1 MNEVCNVT
9 NKSCGLVIYK
19 VPELNVR
26 REFQPQETKKNIPV
40 NELEQLASQP
50 GGRTLI
56 YNYLYLSDPEVLNE
70 VVNQEVAP
78 EYWLKEEDIPNW
90 MKTCTLD
97 EFKDAIEFGPLGT
110 IDLIKR
116 YSVSLPL
123 NDAAKRA
130 ALKEQLNYD
139 VDTILKNIAPDDGEV
154 VASEKKTTGR
164 RTTSSIAVPAAAP
177 ESETPAEKNV
187 EAPEEKPI
195 VKLENKE

>member
-1 MNEVCNVT
+1 MNKVCNVT

-26 REFQPQETKKNIPV
+26 REFQPQETKKNVPV
-40 NELEQLASQP
+40 DELEQLASQP

-90 MKTCTLD
+90 INTCPLD
-97 EFKDAIEFGPLGT
+97 EFKDAIEFGPFGT
-110 IDLIKR
+110 VDLIKK

-139 VDTILKNIAPDDGEV
+139 VDTILKNIATDDGETV
-154 VASEKKTTGR
+154 VSEKKTTGR
-164 RTTSSIAVPAAAP
+164 RTTSSISAPAAAH
-177 ESETPAEKNV
+177 ETETPVDDKPAEKHPV
-187 EAPEEKPI
+187 T
-195 VKLENKE
+195 LNKE